1 MKYCSKECQKRD
13 WNQHRQ
19 ICIAINQITTREV
32 TQDPG
37 VNSSC
42 INHLTPKQHQRLVR
56 LVGEKCIVRCKVN
69 SQRENVLWDT
79 GSQVSIVSEKWWKKT
94 LPEEIL
100 HSLDE
105 LMQPD
110 LKLTAANGTR
120 IPFKGWLKVQFEL
133 LSEDGSTTPSIL
145 VPVLV
150 TPDDLPRPII
160 GYNVIKEVA
169 TQTPQT
175 DSLINAVS
183 ASFPFC
189 PPNRA
194 STLAEM
200 IATYDPE
207 DFCHITTGRTAVE
220 IPAGQIANIKVRAR
234 TGPVKPKMVV
244 MFEPDVLNQQL
255 PEGLEISESVVE
267 LSGGTSSC
275 IHIPVT
281 NITHQDVILPKK
293 TPLGNLRLIRA
304 VHPGVVHPPIPE
316 EVSSNTATTA
326 HITAD
331 QQETSETEWEPAYDL
346 SYLTPDQR
354 KIGKQL
360 LREEAASFSK
370 DEDDAGDIPSLQK
383 KIRLTDDIPVQKT
396 YQSIPRPLYQ
406 EVKDYLQ
413 DLIDRGW
420 IVKSQSPY
428 ASPVVCVR
436 KKDGGLRL
444 CVDYRQLNKK
454 TIPDRQPIPRLQN
467 VLDSLGGNVWLSTLD
482 QGKAYHQGYMHP
494 ESRHLTAFVTPHG
507 LHEWVRIPFGL
518 KNAPAAYQRCME
530 SALEGLNHN
539 ICEVYLDDVIVFSKT
554 FDEHVEN
561 LREVLQALRKKGM
574 KLRVDKCDLF
584 KKEVR
589 YLGKIVSSEG
599 YRPDPKDTSAL
610 QTLTEQTPQTV
621 GDVRK
626 LLGLTGY
633 YRRYLR
639 ITQRE
644 QSLCSPC

>member
-1 MKYCSKECQKRD
+1 
-13 WNQHRQ
+13 
-19 ICIAINQITTREV
+19 
-32 TQDPG
+32 
-37 VNSSC
+37 
-42 INHLTPKQHQRLVR
+42 
-56 LVGEKCIVRCKVN
+56 
-69 SQRENVLWDT
+69 
-79 GSQVSIVSEKWWKKT
+79 
-94 LPEEIL
+94 
-100 HSLDE
+100 
-105 LMQPD
+105 
-110 LKLTAANGTR
+110 
-120 IPFKGWLKVQFEL
+120 
-133 LSEDGSTTPSIL
+133 
-145 VPVLV
+145 
-150 TPDDLPRPII
+150 
-160 GYNVIKEVA
+160 
-169 TQTPQT
+169 
-175 DSLINAVS
+175 
-183 ASFPFC
+183 
-189 PPNRA
+189 
-194 STLAEM
+194 
-200 IATYDPE
+200 
-207 DFCHITTGRTAVE
+207 
-220 IPAGQIANIKVRAR
+220 
-234 TGPVKPKMVV
+234 MVV

-275 IHIPVT
+275 IHIPVA

-304 VHPGVVHPPIPE
+304 VHPGVVHPLIPE

-331 QQETSETEWEPAYDL
+331 QQETSETEWKPAYDL
-346 SYLTPDQR
+346 SYLTPDQW

-428 ASPVVCVR
+428 ASPVACVR

-444 CVDYRQLNKK
+444 CVDYRQLDKK

-467 VLDSLGGNVWLSTLD
+467 VLDSLGGNVWFSTLD

-494 ESRHLTAFVTPHG
+494 ESRHLTAFVTPYG

-518 KNAPAAYQRCME
+518 KNAPAVYQRCME

-561 LREVLQALRKKGM
+561 LRKVLQALRKKGM

-584 KKEVR
+584 KKEVL

-621 GDVRK
+621 GNVRK
-626 LLGLTGY
+626 LLTGY

-639 ITQRE
+639 DYSKRVKPVFSLLTQTEHPSSTTKAKRMKKQNVRGKQNSGGQVPSRTPIKWLTSHQKILEDFIEELTNPPIMAFPDFEKPFILHTDASHDGLRAVLYQEQDGVLRVIGYGSRAFRQQRKTITYTLE
-644 QSLCSPC
+644 NLSSWH